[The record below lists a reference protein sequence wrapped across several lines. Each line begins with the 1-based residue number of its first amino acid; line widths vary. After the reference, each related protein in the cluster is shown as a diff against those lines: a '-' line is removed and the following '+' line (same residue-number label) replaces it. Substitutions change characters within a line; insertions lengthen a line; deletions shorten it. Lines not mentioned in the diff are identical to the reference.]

1 LDSNVRAGSSPAL
14 GTKIFNMN
22 TMTKYFEFS
31 GTING
36 LNYFL
41 RNLLATI
48 VAMFGGFVLG
58 FGLGSNQ
65 MGLVSL
71 GLVILVPAL
80 ILSFATIYKRMK
92 ALFGDNAGEYST
104 GLIMIQIL
112 TQFIPEGPF
121 KTLASLVLLIFGL
134 ILIFKNSGIENHEG

>member
-1 LDSNVRAGSSPAL
+1 
-14 GTKIFNMN
+14 MN

-41 RNLLATI
+41 RNLLASI
-48 VAMFGGFVLG
+48 IAMFGGFVLG
-58 FGLGSNQ
+58 FGLGSDQ

-92 ALFGDNAGEYST
+92 ALFSENASEYSA

>member
-1 LDSNVRAGSSPAL
+1 MGSDARAGSSPAL
-14 GTKIFNMN
+14 GTKIFIMN

-41 RNLLATI
+41 RNLLASI
-48 VAMFGGFVLG
+48 VAMLGGFTLG
-58 FGLGSNQ
+58 FGLGSDQ

-92 ALFGDNAGEYST
+92 ALYSGNATEYSV
-104 GLIMIQIL
+104 GLIMIQIFS
-112 TQFIPEGPF
+112 QFLPEGPF
-121 KTLASLVLLIFGL
+121 KGLVSLVLLIFGL
-134 ILIFKNSGIENHEG
+134 VLIFKNSGIETHEG

>member
-1 LDSNVRAGSSPAL
+1 
-14 GTKIFNMN
+14 
-22 TMTKYFEFS
+22 
-31 GTING
+31 
-36 LNYFL
+36 
-41 RNLLATI
+41 
-48 VAMFGGFVLG
+48 
-58 FGLGSNQ
+58 

-92 ALFGDNAGEYST
+92 ALFSDNAGEYSA